1 VCYDYR
7 SMAARGQIVGCGS
20 GSCVEARDST
30 VRRVYLVAK
39 RRYAA
44 FVQEQESTTITNL
57 ACAECVAHLAEVEF
71 QLLPETDAE
80 VVTEHL
86 SECPDCRLFKEQLD
100 STRDLLA
107 ATPAPELTA
116 EIADVLKESQSELA
130 DSSIEPSLERLYRV
144 AAALGVGDADEL
156 VQQTLLD
163 AVSEGAT
170 LDSGALIDRLTRAAE
185 EMGGHPTESLD
196 QADSDS
202 IAYDPDSET
211 AELFYPEFYED
222 GPDAGRFVDSP
233 NAWGQAFRLAPE
245 DDVATIELF
254 GVTDSAI
261 DELPE
266 AGMRLITLVDIEG
279 VSLDD
284 AARALRVSKARGAQ
298 ALNSARIHVRGAI
311 DDYLKT
317 AEA

>member
-1 VCYDYR
+1 MT
-7 SMAARGQIVGCGS
+7 S
-20 GSCVEARDST
+20 
-30 VRRVYLVAK
+30 
-39 RRYAA
+39 
-44 FVQEQESTTITNL
+44 L

-80 VVTEHL
+80 VVSEHL
-86 SECPDCRLFKEQLD
+86 SACPDCRLFTEQLD

-116 EIADVLKESQSELA
+116 EIADVLKESRSEIA
-130 DSSIEPSLERLYRV
+130 DSSISLDRLYRV
-144 AAALGVGDADEL
+144 AAALDVEDADEL

-163 AVSEGAT
+163 AISEEGTT
-170 LDSGALIDRLTRAAE
+170 LDSGALIDRLTRAAAKK
-185 EMGGHPTESLD
+185 GGHPTESLD
-196 QADSDS
+196 EADPDS
-202 IAYDPDSET
+202 TAYDPDSEI
-211 AELFYPEFYED
+211 AELFYPAFYED

-279 VSLDD
+279 VSLDN
-284 AARALRVSKARGAQ
+284 AARALRVSKTRAAQ

-311 DDYLKT
+311 DSYLKT
-317 AEA
+317 SEA

>member
-1 VCYDYR
+1 MT
-7 SMAARGQIVGCGS
+7 S
-20 GSCVEARDST
+20 
-30 VRRVYLVAK
+30 
-39 RRYAA
+39 
-44 FVQEQESTTITNL
+44 L
-57 ACAECVAHLAEVEF
+57 ACAECVTHLAEVEF

-80 VVTEHL
+80 VVSEHL
-86 SECPDCRLFKEQLD
+86 SGCPDCRLFTEQLD

-130 DSSIEPSLERLYRV
+130 DSSISLERLYRV
-144 AAALGVGDADEL
+144 AAALDVEDADEL

-163 AVSEGAT
+163 AVSKGAT
-170 LDSGALIDRLTRAAE
+170 LDSGALIDRLTRAAPE
-185 EMGGHPTESLD
+185 KGGHPTESLD
-196 QADSDS
+196 EADPDS
-202 IAYDPDSET
+202 RAYDPDSEI
-211 AELFYPEFYED
+211 AELFYPAFYED

-284 AARALRVSKARGAQ
+284 AARALRVSKTRAAQ

-311 DDYLKT
+311 DNYLKT

>member
-1 VCYDYR
+1 
-7 SMAARGQIVGCGS
+7 M
-20 GSCVEARDST
+20 EARDSA
-30 VRRVYLVAK
+30 VRLVYLVTT

-44 FVQEQESTTITNL
+44 LVQEEESTTITNL
-57 ACAECVAHLAEVEF
+57 ACAECVAHLAGVEF

-80 VVTEHL
+80 VVTEHV

-130 DSSIEPSLERLYRV
+130 DSSIEPSLGRLYRV
-144 AAALGVGDADEL
+144 AAALDVEDADEL

-170 LDSGALIDRLTRAAE
+170 LDSGALINRLTRAAAE
-185 EMGGHPTESLD
+185 KGGHQTESLE
-196 QADSDS
+196 QADPDS
-202 IAYDPDSET
+202 VAYDPDSDI
-211 AELFYPEFYED
+211 AELFYPAFYED
-222 GPDAGRFVDSP
+222 GPDAGRFIDSP
-233 NAWGQAFRLAPE
+233 NAWGQALRLAPE

-266 AGMRLITLVDIEG
+266 AGMRLIILVDIEG
-279 VSLDD
+279 VSLDN
-284 AARALRVSKARGAQ
+284 AARALRVSKTRAAQ
-298 ALNSARIHVRGAI
+298 ALNNARIHVRGAI
-311 DDYLKT
+311 DNYLK
-317 AEA
+317 ASDA

>member
-1 VCYDYR
+1 
-7 SMAARGQIVGCGS
+7 M
-20 GSCVEARDST
+20 
-30 VRRVYLVAK
+30 
-39 RRYAA
+39 
-44 FVQEQESTTITNL
+44 TNL

-80 VVTEHL
+80 VVSEHL
-86 SECPDCRLFKEQLD
+86 SECPACRLFTEQLD

-107 ATPAPELTA
+107 ATPAPELTG
-116 EIADVLKESQSELA
+116 EIADVLKESLSELA
-130 DSSIEPSLERLYRV
+130 DSSISLERLYRV
-144 AAALGVGDADEL
+144 AAALGVEDADEL

-170 LDSGALIDRLTRAAE
+170 LDSGALRDRLARAAG
-185 EMGGHPTESLD
+185 EMAGQPTESLD

-233 NAWGQAFRLAPE
+233 NAWGQALRLAPE
-245 DDVATIELF
+245 EDVATIELF

-279 VSLDD
+279 VSLDN
-284 AARALRVSKARGAQ
+284 AARALRVSKTRAAQ
-298 ALNSARIHVRGAI
+298 ALNGARIHVRGAI
-311 DDYLKT
+311 DNYLKT

>member
-1 VCYDYR
+1 MT
-7 SMAARGQIVGCGS
+7 S
-20 GSCVEARDST
+20 
-30 VRRVYLVAK
+30 
-39 RRYAA
+39 
-44 FVQEQESTTITNL
+44 L

-80 VVTEHL
+80 VVSEHL
-86 SECPDCRLFKEQLD
+86 SECPDCRLFTEQLD

-116 EIADVLKESQSELA
+116 EIADVLKESQSEPA
-130 DSSIEPSLERLYRV
+130 DSSISLDRLYRV
-144 AAALGVGDADEL
+144 AAALGVEDPDEL
-156 VQQTLLD
+156 VQQSVLD

-170 LDSGALIDRLTRAAE
+170 LDSGALIDRLTRAAG
-185 EMGGHPTESLD
+185 EMGGHPTESLE

-279 VSLDD
+279 VSLDN
-284 AARALRVSKARGAQ
+284 AARALRVSKTGAAQ
-298 ALNSARIHVRGAI
+298 ALNNARIHVRGAI
-311 DDYLKT
+311 DNYLKT
-317 AEA
+317 SEA

>member
-1 VCYDYR
+1 MT
-7 SMAARGQIVGCGS
+7 S
-20 GSCVEARDST
+20 
-30 VRRVYLVAK
+30 
-39 RRYAA
+39 
-44 FVQEQESTTITNL
+44 L
-57 ACAECVAHLAEVEF
+57 ACAECVAHLAEVEL

-80 VVTEHL
+80 VVSEHL
-86 SECPDCRLFKEQLD
+86 SECPDCRLFTEQLD

-116 EIADVLKESQSELA
+116 EIADVLKESQSEIGE
-130 DSSIEPSLERLYRV
+130 SGISLERLYRV
-144 AAALGVGDADEL
+144 AAALDVEDADEL

-170 LDSGALIDRLTRAAE
+170 LDSGALIDRLTRAAG
-185 EMGGHPTESLD
+185 EMASHSTESPD
-196 QADSDS
+196 QADPDS

-211 AELFYPEFYED
+211 AELFYPEFYEV

-245 DDVATIELF
+245 EDVATIELF

-284 AARALRVSKARGAQ
+284 AARALRVSKTRGAQ

-311 DDYLKT
+311 DDYLMT